1 MKTFLQ
7 ICQDVLRETGVSGLG
22 PVSVLTATGIEKKIV
37 GYVVQAWI
45 DVQTYRDDWP
55 WMFKEFSFETSPMK
69 QRYPCVEL
77 NLTDVE
83 TWDLDGA
90 GIYKTIDGKR
100 AESFL
105 GSRIYDNW
113 WKHNRIGEQ
122 LPATPESIFV
132 DPATNDL
139 MIYPVPDDFYTI
151 SLRYYKAA
159 QRLVADLDIPMMPTN
174 ESWKDIIMWKA
185 LWYYGYYDGAPS
197 VLSEADL
204 KYSEAIHALDNR
216 KGSIISISAE
226 PIA

>member
-1 MKTFLQ
+1 MRNFLQ
-7 ICQDVLRETGVSGLG
+7 ICQDVLRETGVSGVG
-22 PVSVLTATGIEKKIV
+22 PVSVGTATGIEKKIV
-37 GYVVQAWI
+37 GYVIQAWI
-45 DVQTYRDDWP
+45 DVQTCRDDWP

-83 TWDLDGA
+83 KWDLDGA

-105 GSRIYDNW
+105 GSKTYDNW
-113 WKHNRIGEQ
+113 WKNNRIGER

-139 MIYPVPDDFYTI
+139 MVYPVPDDEYTI

-159 QRLVADLDIPMMPTN
+159 QRLAADLDIPFMPTN
-174 ESWKDIIMWKA
+174 EAWKDIIMWKA

-204 KYSEAIHALDNR
+204 KYNEAIHALDNR
-216 KGSIISISAE
+216 MGSIISISAE